1 MSIISWGKPKVE
13 VTAHVGGVQPQKSF
27 TLVKANLIADTS
39 IEIAKNSGIVS
50 GDVIGYGSTSVAC
63 TAVVQTDP
71 LKDVVTVTMGQD
83 IANGVTLYEAAAV
96 SAGAAVE
103 KATWIE
109 FPVIVEKTAQLNTE
123 KGAKSEA
130 LGEGG
135 EVVDTRY
142 QKNKY
147 SFECELFVKKGD
159 AKPIVDN
166 DGLIVTNF
174 MARLTPED
182 NTLEGWLM
190 ETTAVSIVETW
201 SSEIGKKW
209 KYTFDGVKPANGNI
223 LKPYKKA

>member
-1 MSIISWGKPKVE
+1 MSIISWGKPTVQ
-13 VTAHVGGVQPQKSF
+13 VTAHVGGAVPQKHY
-27 TLVKANLIADTS
+27 TLVKAVLIADTE
-39 IEIAKNSGIVS
+39 IEIAKGSGIVS
-50 GDVIGYGSTSVAC
+50 GDVIGYGTKSVAS

-71 LKDVVTVTMGQD
+71 TKDVITITMGLD
-83 IANGVTLYEAAAV
+83 IPIGVTLFEAAAV
-96 SAGAAVE
+96 SADAAVE
-103 KATWIE
+103 KATWINM
-109 FPVIVEKTAQLNTE
+109 PVIVEKTAQLNTE

-147 SFECELFVKKGD
+147 TFECELFVKKGD
-159 AKPIVDN
+159 AKPIVDD
-166 DGLIVTNF
+166 DGLIVTNY
-174 MARLTPED
+174 AVRLTPED

-190 ETTAVSIVETW
+190 ESTAVSIVETW
-201 SSEIGKKW
+201 SSDIGKKW